1 MLAHNVFERNGVY
14 PARFNRFH
22 PLLGQINV
30 FQIVQVLQDGLAGV
44 VGFAAAGL
52 LSQPARRFSIFSG
65 RRIASRD
72 YLVLYSY
79 SSG

>member
-30 FQIVQVLQDGLAGV
+30 FQIVQMLQDGLAGV

-52 LSQPARRFSIFSG
+52 LSQPGQALFDFFGKADS
-65 RRIASRD
+65 
-72 YLVLYSY
+72 
-79 SSG
+79 